1 MRRLFKSILIL
12 LLGLPVIVFIG
23 WIYLQSQLKQAGIS
37 HWSLQLSQLSL
48 HQVKLAELQFTLE
61 QPDYLL
67 TATLE
72 DLQLDWS
79 WPAFFR
85 VKPQSLL
92 LQSANIDV
100 QHVQLTPSSQADS
113 PRVLPTDWQIPT
125 WLPQLVQ
132 LEQLTLTLP
141 CPKGRCQLQAS
152 GQLSA
157 DDAEQWQAKLQLAS
171 PEHQLTLHADF
182 YYQHHATDKALQ
194 ASIQLDQQLALSL
207 KQQLNSDRQAR
218 TELALSIAPPSTAL
232 LAMLADWQLSIPQ
245 EWLTQFN
252 QPVQLYAAGDWRLPT
267 TLAANTAHSLPLADA
282 DFRLIARAPDP
293 FIIPGLGWL
302 KGEIN
307 TELKLSNHQLEHWQL
322 DAELELSRYAEIAY
336 FGASL
341 APLQITLHS
350 GSQLQQTGSTTTD
363 EVDVDKPADTTLV
376 NAFLADSTQ
385 GLPLTVTLKAAA
397 PLRTE
402 IQADLM
408 VSLQPAL
415 KIALQQG
422 VINLNA
428 KVLNGKAISAA
439 AEPLQVSDLSIQS
452 TLTGFWQ
459 ADDWQFNLADNSQ
472 ISGRFTHPAAQGQ
485 LLVQLANTELKQH
498 ATAQVA
504 LHSQAVITV
513 QQLIQSQLKTQNW
526 QWQAELTGTLRQLAL
541 NGKLSNDSGLSIP
554 QQVQWQAPSQLHLDW
569 QVEDIY
575 LLAGNS
581 LKNTFTDWPELLDI
595 NRGRLA
601 AAGQVRY
608 QNDALTAQATL
619 NLRELNGLYDRTLF
633 NGLTSQLALNLEG
646 DNFTLNIPALQLT
659 QLNHGM
665 QMGPLS
671 VNAHYSASLAAPL
684 AGKLQLNNVTMNFMQ
699 GELAVTPQLL
709 DFTAPEQQLVLTIQ
723 QLDLAELLRQ
733 HPTTDLS
740 ANGKLSGR
748 IPVIIKGNQFSV
760 QQGTLAAEQ
769 PGGRLQYRTA
779 ASAAGSSNTGM
790 KLVFDALEDF
800 HFTVLN
806 SELSYS
812 HEGKLL
818 LALQLNG
825 FNPALQQ
832 GRAIN
837 LNINLEEDLPAMITS
852 LQLTNK
858 LNDTLTKRVQQYIQR
873 QQAAKPAAGEN
884 P

>member
-12 LLGLPVIVFIG
+12 LLGLPVIVFVG
-23 WIYLQSQLKQAGIS
+23 WLYLLSQLKQAGIS
-37 HWSLQLSQLSL
+37 DWSLQLSELSL
-48 HQVKLAELQFTLE
+48 HQLTLAELQFTLE
-61 QPDYLL
+61 QPDYTLS
-67 TATLE
+67 ATLKE
-72 DLQLDWS
+72 LQLDWS

-85 VKPQSLL
+85 IKLHSIL
-92 LQSANIDV
+92 LQSANIDL
-100 QHVQLTPSSQADS
+100 QHWQPAATAPTDN
-113 PRVLPTDWQIPT
+113 PMVLPSDWQIPN
-125 WLPQLVQ
+125 WLPQLIQ
-132 LEQLTLTLP
+132 LEQLRLTIP

-157 DDAEQWQAKLQLAS
+157 NDHQQWQAKLQFDS

-182 YYQHHATDKALQ
+182 YYEHQATDKALQ

-207 KQQLNSDRQAR
+207 KQQLNSNREAQ
-218 TELALSIAPPSTAL
+218 TELALAIAPPSTAL
-232 LAMLADWQLSIPQ
+232 LAMIADWQLSIPEQ
-245 EWLTQFN
+245 WLTQFN
-252 QPVQLYAAGDWRLPT
+252 QPVQLYAAGDWQLPA
-267 TLAANTAHSLPLADA
+267 TLSANTTHALPLANA
-282 DFRLIARAPDP
+282 DFRLIARAPDA

-302 KGEIN
+302 KGEID
-307 TELKLSNHQLEHWQL
+307 TQLKLSNNQLEQWQL
-322 DAELELSRYAEIAY
+322 NAQLELSHYASSMANSAISKTLTDY
-336 FGASL
+336 FGAAL
-341 APLQITLHS
+341 APLQISLQS
-350 GSQLQQTGSTTTD
+350 GSPLKDANATSAAEPNAAAHSTGLD
-363 EVDVDKPADTTLV
+363 L
-376 NAFLADSTQ
+376 TQ
-385 GLPLTVTLKAAA
+385 KLPLSITLRSMA
-397 PLRTE
+397 PLQSLV
-402 IQADLM
+402 QADLM
-408 VSLQPAL
+408 LSLQPTL
-415 KIALQQG
+415 KVELLQG
-422 VINLNA
+422 SIDMSSKSL
-428 KVLNGKAISAA
+428 KATA
-439 AEPLQVSDLSIQS
+439 AELAIADLRLQ
-452 TLTGFWQ
+452 TRFNGFWQ
-459 ADDWQFNLADNSQ
+459 ADDWQLNLAENSQ

-504 LHSQAVITV
+504 LHSQATVTV
-513 QQLIQSQLKTQNW
+513 QQLVQSQLKTQNW
-526 QWQAELTGTLRQLAL
+526 QWQTELTGTLQQLAL
-541 NGKLSNDSGLSIP
+541 NGKLSNDSGLSIT
-554 QQVQWQAPSQLHLDW
+554 QQMQWQATNQLHLDW

-575 LLAGNS
+575 LLAGNP

-608 QNDALTAQATL
+608 QDDALTAQATL

-659 QLNHGM
+659 QLDHGM
-665 QMGPLS
+665 QMGPLN
-671 VNAHYSASLAAPL
+671 VNASYSASLAAPL
-684 AGKLQLNNVTMNFMQ
+684 TGKLQLNNVTMNFMQ

-709 DFTAPEQQLVLTIQ
+709 DFTASEQQLVLTIQ

-733 HPTTDLS
+733 HPSTDLS

-748 IPVIIKGNQFSV
+748 IPVTIKGNQFSV